1 MGEEFTMED
10 KTEKRLGKVL
20 QYLEEGNPLEAK
32 RELGEIMPY
41 DLESRELLFTSSC
54 CNFWADFL
62 FYKLSPSIEPFERAE
77 KLLEEWKIYR
87 ASLAEHEVIY
97 EPTLRA
103 ICRGVFSLARGSY
116 LQTPLD
122 KNPVYAS
129 EIKSKAG
136 FCFKK
141 LGEFDVA
148 KEFLTTANRLNPHQ
162 PSILAELADCYAL
175 CGQEKEAKVLFREA
189 FYIDSKRIDID
200 LLEAPMIRSLIEKI
214 QIEKKFSGDTLKAWI
229 PVYGVLWGI
238 FTVKRSLTFQEVSRL
253 RQEIYALENEYKDP
267 SRKEELMAPRLINL
281 YFWFID
287 WCLEVGESAPL
298 NEILLKIKILDME
311 VYNLYCK

>member
-175 CGQEKEAKVLFREA
+175 CGQEK
-189 FYIDSKRIDID
+189 KR
-200 LLEAPMIRSLIEKI
+200 
-214 QIEKKFSGDTLKAWI
+214 KFSLE
-229 PVYGVLWGI
+229 
-238 FTVKRSLTFQEVSRL
+238 KRTT
-253 RQEIYALENEYKDP
+253 
-267 SRKEELMAPRLINL
+267 
-281 YFWFID
+281 
-287 WCLEVGESAPL
+287 
-298 NEILLKIKILDME
+298 
-311 VYNLYCK
+311 